1 MRTVNDKFKTHSC
14 QAERMKTET
23 NNTLPTNDI
32 NAIFFISLG
41 VPRSSRTTKDRDSRR
56 KKLPLDFRGKYQEK
70 VWQFLTFIQA
80 ENQLNFTLYILGV
93 TI

>member
-32 NAIFFISLG
+32 NAIFYLSLK
-41 VPRSSRTTKDRDSRR
+41 VPRSRRTTQDRDSKRER
-56 KKLPLDFRGKYQEK
+56 ESER
-70 VWQFLTFIQA
+70 
-80 ENQLNFTLYILGV
+80 N
-93 TI
+93 